1 MSKKHQEWEL
11 AGLLEALGETAP
23 HESWLAGLTG
33 WPEELVRAV
42 LRELARKKLIRLENG
57 WIRREPWPESLA
69 AAVREALPR
78 MEPDDAEQGMF
89 AFFRFKALD
98 RPLDALEAL
107 IELGRNLAEK
117 GRRLELRLLYHI
129 YMDEMLKIRLRALS
143 DTEAERYFALCHDAF
158 QLSLCV
164 SVECGRLITVLFR
177 GRGLARLHGNR
188 VQAHLHAL
196 LIGAANC
203 LEHSRHNTMR
213 FHAMMEHALTVLQQ
227 SEEYLLQGYPLP
239 VGIYFFMQGK
249 FRRAIDTLLPESVNI
264 SGWPETHSRTH
275 RYILA
280 SLAAFFLGE
289 SDEAIETLRQALRNL
304 PHPGYPGMTRI
315 LRAMLAMIRLGR
327 HEDEAALELLDVA
340 IGGTHSQW
348 DLRGWQHL
356 MHALAQYHAAQ
367 GRIRTAALILGKGSS
382 AALREGY
389 RRPVYL
395 FPATLELLDSIQ
407 AAGLPAV
414 PGYDLEEE
422 LNICSTGPNLLLRG
436 VALRIRGNRLLASG
450 RPDDAR
456 FLYEQSLDLLRAMHA
471 YDEVAKTR
479 LALAA
484 YHLSRNERQSAT
496 SYAIVASLRS
506 NITRFPPEIAA
517 LLPPRPSGKPVRENH
532 VTTELELL
540 GLYLDPLR
548 DRTWTTPDAFRRHL
562 VALSCRVL
570 DMPSGRLFVYD
581 KAQSTP
587 VSVARH
593 GPPLPPSD
601 LAMTL
606 SLVDIALSGTPI
618 LITLPPAPG
627 QNQDRSIICIPLPCG
642 QENCVLHH
650 DGVLP
655 AWAAALLTEPLLAR
669 IGQSLG
675 REMLIAENA
684 LPVERELHPAIV
696 PGGMPG
702 TEHIVFQCR
711 VMREFMRRADLAA
724 ASDAS
729 VLLTGESGVGKELVA
744 RRIHALSGRSG
755 NFVPVNLA
763 GIPDD
768 LFENEFLGH
777 ERGAFTGAW
786 HQKRGLLE
794 LADNGTLFLDEL
806 AETSLRV
813 QVKLLRLLQ
822 ERSFLRL
829 GGTRVIRSNFR
840 LVAATNR
847 NLEQAVRRGAFR
859 EDLYYRI
866 RVIALD
872 IPPLRERREDIPL
885 LVRHYLH
892 LFRSAY
898 GRSPL
903 DLPPEEMDR
912 LAAYD
917 WPGNIRE
924 LRNRME
930 QFAVLQDLGSVLP
943 ETPPSSVAAAFPTE
957 PEAASSSASDAA
969 APAASDWQALLDRIG
984 ELPSP
989 PTLPQVQDRYMKT
1002 ILSKCAGR
1010 IDGPEGAAELLGVS
1024 RSSLYAKRRNLLE
1037 SPPELPG
1044 KTF

>member
-1 MSKKHQEWEL
+1 
-11 AGLLEALGETAP
+11 
-23 HESWLAGLTG
+23 
-33 WPEELVRAV
+33 
-42 LRELARKKLIRLENG
+42 
-57 WIRREPWPESLA
+57 
-69 AAVREALPR
+69 
-78 MEPDDAEQGMF
+78 
-89 AFFRFKALD
+89 
-98 RPLDALEAL
+98 
-107 IELGRNLAEK
+107 
-117 GRRLELRLLYHI
+117 
-129 YMDEMLKIRLRALS
+129 
-143 DTEAERYFALCHDAF
+143 
-158 QLSLCV
+158 
-164 SVECGRLITVLFR
+164 
-177 GRGLARLHGNR
+177 
-188 VQAHLHAL
+188 
-196 LIGAANC
+196 
-203 LEHSRHNTMR
+203 
-213 FHAMMEHALTVLQQ
+213 
-227 SEEYLLQGYPLP
+227 
-239 VGIYFFMQGK
+239 
-249 FRRAIDTLLPESVNI
+249 
-264 SGWPETHSRTH
+264 
-275 RYILA
+275 
-280 SLAAFFLGE
+280 
-289 SDEAIETLRQALRNL
+289 
-304 PHPGYPGMTRI
+304 
-315 LRAMLAMIRLGR
+315 
-327 HEDEAALELLDVA
+327 
-340 IGGTHSQW
+340 
-348 DLRGWQHL
+348 
-356 MHALAQYHAAQ
+356 
-367 GRIRTAALILGKGSS
+367 
-382 AALREGY
+382 
-389 RRPVYL
+389 
-395 FPATLELLDSIQ
+395 
-407 AAGLPAV
+407 
-414 PGYDLEEE
+414 
-422 LNICSTGPNLLLRG
+422 
-436 VALRIRGNRLLASG
+436 
-450 RPDDAR
+450 
-456 FLYEQSLDLLRAMHA
+456 
-471 YDEVAKTR
+471 
-479 LALAA
+479 
-484 YHLSRNERQSAT
+484 
-496 SYAIVASLRS
+496 
-506 NITRFPPEIAA
+506 
-517 LLPPRPSGKPVRENH
+517 
-532 VTTELELL
+532 
-540 GLYLDPLR
+540 
-548 DRTWTTPDAFRRHL
+548 
-562 VALSCRVL
+562 
-570 DMPSGRLFVYD
+570 
-581 KAQSTP
+581 
-587 VSVARH
+587 
-593 GPPLPPSD
+593 
-601 LAMTL
+601 
-606 SLVDIALSGTPI
+606 
-618 LITLPPAPG
+618 
-627 QNQDRSIICIPLPCG
+627 
-642 QENCVLHH
+642 
-650 DGVLP
+650 
-655 AWAAALLTEPLLAR
+655 
-669 IGQSLG
+669 
-675 REMLIAENA
+675 
-684 LPVERELHPAIV
+684 
-696 PGGMPG
+696 
-702 TEHIVFQCR
+702 
-711 VMREFMRRADLAA
+711 MREFMRRADLAA